1 MSQALLEIQNLQ
13 KYFPVKGG
21 LFFNKIGDVRAVDG
35 VSLSIAPGE
44 TLGLVGESGCGK
56 STLARMMVRLIDPT
70 SGILKFAGRD
80 LLSLNGSE
88 LRKWRRKVQMIFQ
101 DPYDSLNSRH
111 TIGQI
116 IQEPLVIHKIG
127 SPQEQRIQVEKLLD
141 KVGLSPEAIDR
152 YPHEFSGGQRQR
164 IGIARALAL
173 GPELIICDEP
183 VSALDVSIQSQI
195 LNLLVDLQR
204 DSGIAMV
211 FVAHDLAAVKYI
223 SDRVAVMYLGKI
235 VELAGSDQI
244 YAAPKHP
251 YTRALI
257 ASIPKGKKSSA
268 GKFSGLEGDV
278 PSPINPP
285 SGCRFHTRCPMV
297 TDRCKREDPI
307 MRTLLEGHQVACHL
321 AE

>member
-1 MSQALLEIQNLQ
+1 
-13 KYFPVKGG
+13 
-21 LFFNKIGDVRAVDG
+21 
-35 VSLSIAPGE
+35 
-44 TLGLVGESGCGK
+44 
-56 STLARMMVRLIDPT
+56 
-70 SGILKFAGRD
+70 
-80 LLSLNGSE
+80 
-88 LRKWRRKVQMIFQ
+88 
-101 DPYDSLNSRH
+101 
-111 TIGQI
+111 
-116 IQEPLVIHKIG
+116 
-127 SPQEQRIQVEKLLD
+127 
-141 KVGLSPEAIDR
+141 
-152 YPHEFSGGQRQR
+152 
-164 IGIARALAL
+164 LAL